1 MSAETSSARPLVG
14 LPLWATGVLLA
25 AANLM
30 AVLDTSIA
38 NVSVPNITGAL
49 GASSSQGVWVITSY
63 SVAEAITVP
72 LTGWLA
78 GRFGAVRVFV
88 LSMLGFGLFSA
99 LCGIAPSLPILVL
112 FRVLQGFSGGPLMP
126 LSQTLLLTVFPKEK
140 QPAAMGL
147 WAVTT
152 LVAPIGGPILGGVL
166 CDSLGWGSIFWVNVP
181 IAIVCAPLVWRML
194 RHHETPTAKARV
206 DGVGLA
212 LLVVWV
218 SALQVMLDTG
228 KDHDWFSSPMI
239 IGLAVIAAVGFAAFL
254 IWELTEK
261 TPIVQ
266 LKVFANRGFSAAMVT
281 LALAIGAFFA
291 TNVMTPLWLQ
301 TNMGYTATW
310 AGYVNGMIGILA
322 VVAAPIAAQLMT
334 KVDPRRIIFVAILW
348 LGLIA
353 FMRSGSNSQ
362 MGFWQ
367 IAVWLLLAG
376 AGLPMFFM
384 PLTGLA
390 LGSVDP
396 KDTAGAAGLMNFVR
410 SLASAF
416 AASIVSTLWD
426 NNASRSQA
434 DLAGAM
440 QNTQS
445 NLDALTRHGMSA
457 GEALGSVTQL
467 VQGQA
472 VMQATD
478 QVLLIC
484 AAVFVLAASAIW
496 LAPRPAHVTT
506 GMAH

>member
-1 MSAETSSARPLVG
+1 MSAGTSSARQLTG

-49 GASSSQGVWVITSY
+49 GASASQGVWVITSY

-88 LSMLGFGLFSA
+88 FSMLGFGLFSA
-99 LCGIAPSLPILVL
+99 LCGIAPSLPFLVL
-112 FRVLQGFSGGPLMP
+112 FRVLQGFAGGPLMP
-126 LSQTLLLTVFPKEK
+126 LSQTLLLTVFPKDK

-181 IAIVCAPLVWRML
+181 IAMICAPLVWRML
-194 RHHETPTAKARV
+194 RHQETPTAKTRV

-212 LLVVWV
+212 LLIVWV

-239 IGLAVIAAVGFAAFL
+239 IGLAVIAAVGFAAFV

-310 AGYVNGMIGILA
+310 AGYVNGMIGVLA

-334 KVDPRRIIFVAILW
+334 RVDPRRIIFGAILW

-410 SLASAF
+410 SLASAV
-416 AASIVSTLWD
+416 AASIVSTLWEND
-426 NNASRSQA
+426 ATRSQA
-434 DLAGAM
+434 NLAGAM

-445 NLDALTRHGMSA
+445 AFDGLTRHGMSP
-457 GEALGSVTQL
+457 GEAVGAVTQL
-467 VQGQA
+467 VQGEA
-472 VMQATD
+472 VMLATN
-478 QVLLIC
+478 QVLLTC
-484 AAVFVLAASAIW
+484 AFVFVLAASAIW
-496 LAPRPAHVTT
+496 LAPRPQHVEASL
-506 GMAH
+506 GH